1 MKQSDIF
8 VLDECEI
15 TVDKQNYTLN
25 TKWIYTIW
33 ESQKVL
39 LCAPLSPTS
48 DWKNTVIIHYYNKK
62 SRINRPHRRKPLTF
76 DWGVGRRSFDAQVPR
91 RVSLVGEVPH
101 LKVADGEA
109 DDGGLVQLAGDG
121 AGERKHLCQLVE
133 LKVFLPPARASGVT
147 WLLLP

>member
-1 MKQSDIF
+1 MKQSNIF

-15 TVDKQNYTLN
+15 TVDKKIILWTRSGYTQF
-25 TKWIYTIW
+25 
-33 ESQKVL
+33 EKVKK
-39 LCAPLSPTS
+39 CYSVPRSPL
-48 DWKNTVIIHYYNKK
+48 KNTVIIHYYNKK

-121 AGERKHLCQLVE
+121 AGERKHLC
-133 LKVFLPPARASGVT
+133 
-147 WLLLP
+147 

>member
-1 MKQSDIF
+1 MKQSNIF

-15 TVDKQNYTLN
+15 TVDKKIILWTWSGYTQF
-25 TKWIYTIW
+25 
-33 ESQKVL
+33 EKVKK
-39 LCAPLSPTS
+39 CYSVPPSPL
-48 DWKNTVIIHYYNKK
+48 KNTVIIHYYNKK

-121 AGERKHLCQLVE
+121 AGKRKHLC
-133 LKVFLPPARASGVT
+133 
-147 WLLLP
+147 